1 MFNLKIF
8 SILFFLI
15 KFLNYLRANK
25 LILIEK
31 NNFLS
36 IKNVFNRIFM
46 KKLILVRH
54 AKSSWKHDVIDFERP
69 LNTRGIKDAEIVS
82 NYLKNNI
89 LNIDLVISS
98 DAVRTKITASTFISN
113 LNIDEKLVNFN
124 HNLYD
129 FSGHNLVKT
138 IKEVDSSINNLMVFG
153 HNHAIT
159 DFVNTYGDKYI
170 ENVPTCGITIIN
182 FDIDNW
188 KDLNNGKTVFTL
200 FPKDLK

>member
-1 MFNLKIF
+1 M
-8 SILFFLI
+8 
-15 KFLNYLRANK
+15 
-25 LILIEK
+25 ILIEK

-36 IKNVFNRIFM
+36 IKNAFNRIFM

-54 AKSSWKHDVIDFERP
+54 AKSSWKHNVIDHERP
-69 LNTRGIKDAEIVS
+69 LNERGVNDVETMS
-82 NYLKNNI
+82 NYLKNKGLIINKV
-89 LNIDLVISS
+89 LSS
-98 DAVRTKITASTFISN
+98 DAVRAKTTANAFILN
-113 LNIDEKLVNFN
+113 LNIDKSLMDLN

-129 FSGHNLVKT
+129 FSGQNLIKT
-138 IKEVDSSINNLMVFG
+138 IKEVAASINTLMVFG

-170 ENVPTCGITIIN
+170 ENVPTCGVVIIE

-188 KDLNNGKTVFTL
+188 ADLNKGKTVYTL